1 MGLQRVNTAYFEV
14 VNTSDPD
21 VTGPEGHGE
30 NEWVAVSDAI
40 VGPDATRL
48 RIRALTRREID
59 GVPFGEDGKLLGML
73 VDLGVHPDDKA
84 IVSGAEPIP
93 WHFQRTL
100 GALIYRVSTNP
111 FGPTK

>member
-1 MGLQRVNTAYFEV
+1 MGLLRVNTAYFEV

-21 VTGPEGHGE
+21 VSGVGEHGE
-30 NEWVAVSDAI
+30 NVWVPVSEVTVAA
-40 VGPDATRL
+40 DATRV

-59 GVPFGEDGKLLGML
+59 GLSFNEDGKLLGSM

-84 IVSGAEPIP
+84 VVNGAEPIP

-100 GALIYRVSTNP
+100 GALIYKVSTNP
-111 FGPTK
+111 FGLTK

>member
-21 VTGPEGHGE
+21 VVADGECGE
-30 NEWVAVSDAI
+30 NEWIPVSQAT
-40 VGPDATRL
+40 VGPDATRV
-48 RIRALTRREID
+48 RIKALTRREID
-59 GVPFGEDGKLLGML
+59 GVPFNEDGRLLGSM

-84 IVSGAEPIP
+84 IVNGPEPIP

-100 GALIYRVSTNP
+100 GALIYKVSTNP
-111 FGPTK
+111 FVQTK

>member
-1 MGLQRVNTAYFEV
+1 MGLQRVNTAYFDV

-21 VTGPEGHGE
+21 VSGAEGHGE
-30 NEWVAVSDAI
+30 NEWVAVSEVT
-40 VGPDATRL
+40 VGPDATRV
-48 RIRALTRREID
+48 RIRALTRREMD
-59 GVPFGEDGKLLGML
+59 SCPFNEDGKLLGSL

-84 IVSGAEPIP
+84 IVGGPEPIP

-111 FGPTK
+111 FDPTK